1 MKKSSTSF
9 TTESKDFSST
19 KEESKKEEEEAFMRK
34 RSVSSSSSMLNGFY
48 NTLDRI
54 SRDHGGAMVSEEE
67 KRVNRGKMNLIS
79 KIVTPILCLMLCY
92 FLFVCKSTIIN
103 VLSFVGIAMS
113 TLWLPI
119 TAGLERR
126 VNYVVGFLLF
136 VNWAV
141 FWMTPIVVQ
150 GAVFKLGL
158 HEKVCRIIESLNRTP
173 RHTQTPQQQ
182 VLKPIYDLLDTS
194 KTVRK
199 FASTYIY
206 KKEKYADFF
215 ATQAYFVLGAIISL
229 GAMMYYHKT
238 HDGVLPFHIIMMY
251 NFAWIGP
258 GGRSMGAAYSIA
270 HKEGHFDIY
279 RKSVKRVIGNFFEN
293 GLGIFYGSV
302 PYVVCYHTRKRE
314 KKPTELTPEQ
324 HNRYNFTST
333 HISIHH
339 RLDAGRGDTLYNWDI
354 SRSSVPS
361 FLLYLVRGLLH
372 TSGLGGLWQFYFSPR
387 KRDRTVCFQ
396 RLLFGIVTYVWC
408 SPGAY

>member
-1 MKKSSTSF
+1 
-9 TTESKDFSST
+9 
-19 KEESKKEEEEAFMRK
+19 
-34 RSVSSSSSMLNGFY
+34 
-48 NTLDRI
+48 
-54 SRDHGGAMVSEEE
+54 MVSEEE

-136 VNWAV
+136 VNWFV

-194 KTVRK
+194 KPVRK

-215 ATQAYFVLGAIISL
+215 ATQAYFVLGAIVSL
-229 GAMMYYHKT
+229 GAMMYVVFERVHSNVT
-238 HDGVLPFHIIMMY
+238 NTQLALRARTQVLSQ
-251 NFAWIGP
+251 N
-258 GGRSMGAAYSIA
+258 
-270 HKEGHFDIY
+270 
-279 RKSVKRVIGNFFEN
+279 
-293 GLGIFYGSV
+293 
-302 PYVVCYHTRKRE
+302 TR
-314 KKPTELTPEQ
+314 
-324 HNRYNFTST
+324 
-333 HISIHH
+333 
-339 RLDAGRGDTLYNWDI
+339 
-354 SRSSVPS
+354 RSSSVS
-361 FLLYLVRGLLH
+361 HHHDVQFRVDRTRWTKHGSSLLH
-372 TSGLGGLWQFYFSPR
+372 CPQGRAF
-387 KRDRTVCFQ
+387 
-396 RLLFGIVTYVWC
+396 
-408 SPGAY
+408 